1 MCDRGAVIE
10 CNNVGILDG
19 GIGDGEVAGRIDED
33 GIGVRSF
40 VVRVSDPT
48 TNLRILDSSINA
60 HSTVGIVVRI
70 MDLKRDI

>member
-1 MCDRGAVIE
+1 MNVIMWGYWMGE
-10 CNNVGILDG
+10 L
-19 GIGDGEVAGRIDED
+19 DGEVAGGIDED

-60 HSTVGIVVRI
+60 HSTVCCMYRGTYHG
-70 MDLKRDI
+70 LKERHLRD